1 MTDRLSQLLHQEA
14 THIPTPAV
22 PDPATLALDGQRLR
36 RRRQVTNGVAVA
48 AAVAVVAV
56 GSAAVWQGL
65 TDERSPDVAAE
76 IPRDAVVYGWR
87 DQVHIDD
94 LTVSVPGSVTDVDL
108 TARGVLVTSQVP
120 DRLTLVRADGTSMD
134 LGAPPDP
141 SEVVT
146 DPGSEVF
153 VYTETQAGELVLVVR
168 DLESGDVVQELPVDR
183 QPGRPGLSFDDGTVY
198 LGYGREGIVALD
210 LASGDSSPL
219 GLATSGLPAVRD
231 GRAVVSDLGMSS
243 TYRVVDVAT
252 GETLLA
258 FLGRGLQD
266 GSLSPDTRWIVAV
279 RLTMGSGLVPLDEES
294 PPEVT
299 VYDVMSGEKLVLD
312 EADSGVG
319 WAWTLAGELFRIDG
333 DEVVRC
339 DPASGSCARTPAPA
353 SVPDYGHPALPGVPS
368 F

>member
-1 MTDRLSQLLHQEA
+1 MTERLSQLLHQEA

-22 PDPATLALDGQRLR
+22 PDPARLALDGRRLR
-36 RRRQVTNGVAVA
+36 RRRQVTNGIAAA

-56 GSAAVWQGL
+56 GSAAVWQGV
-65 TDERSPDVAAE
+65 TDERQPDAAGE
-76 IPRDAVVYGWR
+76 IPRDAVVYGWQ

-94 LTVSVPGSVTDVDL
+94 LTVSVPGRVTDVDL
-108 TARGVLVTSQVP
+108 TARGVLVTSKVP
-120 DRLTLVRADGTSMD
+120 DRLTLVRPDGTSVD

-141 SEVVT
+141 SSVAT
-146 DPGSEVF
+146 DPASEVF
-153 VYTETQAGELVLVVR
+153 VHTEAQAGELVLVVR
-168 DLESGDVVQELPVDR
+168 DLESGGVVQELPVDGQR
-183 QPGRPGLSFDDGTVY
+183 GRPGLSFDDGTVY
-198 LGYGREGIVALD
+198 LGYGRDGIVALD

-231 GRAVVSDLGMSS
+231 GRAVLSDLATSS

-252 GETLLA
+252 GKALLTFPGQA
-258 FLGRGLQD
+258 LQD
-266 GSLSPDTRWIVAV
+266 ASLSPDTRWIVAV
-279 RLTMGSGLVPLDEES
+279 RSTVGSGLVPLDEES

-299 VYDVMSGEKLVLD
+299 VYDVTSGEKVVLD
-312 EADSGVG
+312 QADSGVG

-353 SVPDYGHPALPGVPS
+353 SLPDYGHPALPGVPS